1 MPEVALREAG
11 DATVT
16 ADPSTADMLRS
27 VIQQHENNQEQQ
39 KELLLQGFANLTEIS
54 QEIKTHTVTL
64 TQSLIAIH
72 ESIKQSLN
80 VISEARMQNVSP
92 NIESNTQSNA
102 STSSTVTQAPLVSRI
117 VLTQPETPPSFG
129 GLRSNPIRFL
139 QELETYFKKVNL
151 QEIQQLEVAMDCL
164 TGSARNWA
172 TIYRR
177 VWRTFEHF
185 RSDFVRTYWS
195 EQEQQKLRH
204 RIFTE
209 TWTNDKYTMMD
220 HFAYFVNMAEQLTNP
235 FPETELVSHLIRHYP
250 VHIQSLWLLS
260 RKTTLAGVAEFL
272 RQQEN
277 IVTFQHNNLAAPKR
291 TKTISAMRIGSRYQ
305 PYSIDRRTSSFRAP
319 ARPENTINFVPATDQ
334 QGKPGNEQRSSQ

>member
-1 MPEVALREAG
+1 MSEEALNEAN
-11 DATVT
+11 DATMT
-16 ADPSTADMLRS
+16 TEPATADMLLS
-27 VIQQHENNQEQQ
+27 VIQQHANNQEQQ
-39 KELLLQGFANLTEIS
+39 KELLLQGFANLTDIS
-54 QEIKTHTVTL
+54 QEIKSHTVTL
-64 TQSLIAIH
+64 TQSLIGIH

-80 VISEARMQNVSP
+80 VICESRNQNVSS
-92 NIESNTQSNA
+92 NVESNTHSNA
-102 STSSTVTQAPLVSRI
+102 STSSTVTQTPQVSRM

-129 GLRSNPIRFL
+129 GLRSNPIRFV
-139 QELETYFKKVNL
+139 QELEKYFKKVDL
-151 QEIQQLEVAMDCL
+151 PESQQLEVAMDCL

-177 VWRTFEHF
+177 VWRTFENF
-185 RSDFVRTYWS
+185 RNDFIRTYWS

-260 RKTTLAGVAEFL
+260 RKTTLEGVAEFL
-272 RQQEN
+272 RQQED
-277 IVTFQHNNLAAPKR
+277 IVTFQHNKVMAPKKTR
-291 TKTISAMRIGSRYQ
+291 TISAMSTGSRYH
-305 PYSIDRRTSSFRAP
+305 PYSTHRSTYSFRAP
-319 ARPENTINFVPATDQ
+319 SHPGNTINFVPASDHS
-334 QGKPGNEQRSSQ
+334 GKPGNEQRSSQ